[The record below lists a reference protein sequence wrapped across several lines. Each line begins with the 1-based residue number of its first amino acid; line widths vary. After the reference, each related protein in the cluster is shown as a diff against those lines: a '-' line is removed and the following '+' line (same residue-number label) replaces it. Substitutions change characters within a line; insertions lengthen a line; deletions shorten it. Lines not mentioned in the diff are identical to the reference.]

1 MQYIAYEELNLD
13 SLAHSRRSLGH
24 QHHLINLHLCLTW
37 CSFPPL
43 VAVLLH
49 YPSPP
54 PEALLFQPPQ
64 TPLAVAAYAVFDALL
79 LNL

>member
-54 PEALLFQPPQ
+54 PQ
-64 TPLAVAAYAVFDALL
+64 TSLAVAAYAVFDALL